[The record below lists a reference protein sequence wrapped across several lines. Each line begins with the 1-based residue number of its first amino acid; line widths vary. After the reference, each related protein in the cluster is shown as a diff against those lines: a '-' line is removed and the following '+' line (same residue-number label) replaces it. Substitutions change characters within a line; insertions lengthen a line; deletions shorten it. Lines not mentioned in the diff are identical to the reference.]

1 MARRTILGKLIYG
14 IPDSHVEFDDR
25 VLAHMKAVIVAKLR
39 RNESF
44 TLSWDNPPGAGG
56 GRTSVWLHPA
66 IPIQFEF
73 YGNREPNVNRTWID
87 ELMNSA
93 NSPGGMRILPEP
105 QDRGATDKP
114 PR

>member
-1 MARRTILGKLIYG
+1 MGKLIYG
-14 IPDSHVEFDDR
+14 IPDTEVEFDDR

-44 TLSWDNPPGAGG
+44 TLSWDIPSSAGG

-66 IPIQFEF
+66 IAIQFEF
-73 YGNREPNVNRTWID
+73 YGNREPSVNRAWID

-93 NSPGGMRILPEP
+93 NSPGGMRIIPEP
-105 QDRGATDKP
+105 QDRAVTDNA

>member
-1 MARRTILGKLIYG
+1 MNGRTTMGRMIYG
-14 IPDSHVEFDDR
+14 IPDSEVEFDDR

-44 TLSWDNPPGAGG
+44 TVSWDIPASAGG
-56 GRTSVWLHPA
+56 GRTSVWMNPA
-66 IPIQFEF
+66 IPVRFEF
-73 YGNREPNVNRTWID
+73 FGNREPNVNRTWID

-105 QDRGATDKP
+105 PDAAVTQGPAR
-114 PR
+114 